1 MSTRTISFNDGFSSA
16 TAPTGV
22 DGISNWVTAQ
32 AYLVSDVVIQGSKI
46 YECLIAHTS
55 GTFATDLA
63 ALKWTEISQGAVD
76 HTALSNIGTNTH
88 AQIDT
93 HLANTSNPHSV
104 TKAQVGLSNV
114 DNTSDATKNAASVT
128 LTNKTITGADFRTP
142 IRLDMKQD
150 TLANLTT
157 YASTAADGQLC
168 FATDTKATY
177 VVKNSSLSSVGGAGA
192 GINYILAPDADS
204 GSTGWATYKNASGAS
219 TPDGTITGTANST
232 FAVSASTALRGT
244 SNFLFTKN
252 SGASRIGEGF
262 YYPFTIDPSDK
273 GKVLQCSFEYQID
286 SGTFV
291 DDAMEFFIWDVTN
304 SRLIAPAPSKLKNS
318 GIIERFAFEFQSS
331 IDSTSY
337 RLFAHIGVATNSS
350 NTIRFDN
357 FNISNQAKLYGS
369 AITDP
374 VAYTPTFTGLGTVTG
389 VNFVSWREGANLL
402 VKGTFT
408 TGTPTATE
416 ARVSLGFGGANS
428 NITALSTLPT
438 LSTAGT
444 TEVTNFSSTVYKI
457 SALIEPSVSY
467 ITMGNQASTVG
478 GLSKQNGNAIFGASV
493 TVSVLLK
500 IPIQGWS
507 SSQVFS
513 QDADVRVVAA
523 LIGGG
528 AASYAAN
535 SPIIYS
541 TVGLDTHGAYSTV
554 SGQYTVKVPGFYN
567 VNASGDGTAAA
578 GTFFYV
584 SVNGNTT
591 AGYNRPVIAVQEV
604 VNQGFSGSG
613 KVYALAGQTIDVRS
627 TNLGGSISSFGTL
640 QIERISGPA
649 QIAASESVSA
659 LYTGAPAT
667 GTFNSSFNT
676 VTYGTKVKD
685 SHNSYSGGVYT
696 IPTSGVYDISAQL
709 LTLTT
714 LTANQIVQLGV
725 SINGAAPT
733 YKTYYNATASTSNAL
748 VSFNVQSIPLLAGT
762 TVAIQALTE
771 GTTNSFSSTA
781 GNSYFSITR
790 TGQY

>member
-46 YECLIAHTS
+46 YECLIAHTA

-63 ALKWTEISQGAVD
+63 AVKWTEISQGAVD

-104 TKAQVGLSNV
+104 TKTQLSLGNV
-114 DNTSDATKNAASVT
+114 DNTSDATKNAAAVT

-142 IRLDMKQD
+142 TRLDMKQD

-219 TPDGTITGTANST
+219 IPDGTITGTANST

-262 YYPFTIDPSDK
+262 YYPFTIDASDK
-273 GKVLQCSFEYQID
+273 GKVLQCSFEYQIA

-357 FNISNQAKLYGS
+357 FILGPQAKLYGS
-369 AITDP
+369 AVTDW
-374 VAYTPTFTGLGTVTG
+374 
-389 VNFVSWREGANLL
+389 VSYA
-402 VKGTFT
+402 
-408 TGTPTATE
+408 
-416 ARVSLGFGGANS
+416 
-428 NITALSTLPT
+428 
-438 LSTAGT
+438 
-444 TEVTNFSSTVYKI
+444 
-457 SALIEPSVSY
+457 PSVSTVGVLSSAAY
-467 ITMGNQASTVG
+467 WRRVGDSIQIEGRIDFNGAGSAST
-478 GLSKQNGNAIFGASV
+478 L
-493 TVSVLLK
+493 TVSLPSGITSDSAKLTSLSSSSIGGGYWSDSGVGFFTLLARSNTSTTFSFYQQAGTASFNTTVCASGDVITYNVK
-500 IPIQGWS
+500 IPVASWS

-513 QDADVRVVAA
+513 QDADTRVVAA

-528 AASYAAN
+528 AASYSAN

-554 SGQYTVKVPGFYN
+554 SGQYTVKVTGFYN
-567 VNASGDGTAAA
+567 VNASGDGTSAA
-578 GTFFYV
+578 GSFFYV

-591 AGYNRPVIAVQEV
+591 AGYNRPVIAIQEV

-649 QIAASESVSA
+649 QVAASESVSA
-659 LYTGAPAT
+659 LYTGAPPT
-667 GTFNSSFNT
+667 GTISGSFSVT
-676 VTYGTKVKD
+676 TYGTKVKD
-685 SHNSYSGGVYT
+685 SHNAYSGGTYT
-696 IPTSGVYDISAQL
+696 IPVSGTYTITAQSGATGTFSAGKESSVAIYIDGVQKYRGYIEL
-709 LTLTT
+709 SSAVS
-714 LTANQIVQLGV
+714 LTAPNV
-725 SINGAAPT
+725 SVT
-733 YKTYYNATASTSNAL
+733 
-748 VSFNVQSIPLLAGT
+748 SIPLLAGQAVTIQSMT
-762 TVAIQALTE
+762 TA
-771 GTTNSFSSTA
+771 TTPAYVTTASF
-781 GNSYFSITR
+781 NYFSITR
-790 TGQY
+790 TGNY

>member
-1 MSTRTISFNDGFSSA
+1 MSTRTITFNDGFSSA
-16 TAPTGV
+16 SAPTGV

-46 YECLIAHTS
+46 YECLIAHTA
-55 GTFATDLA
+55 GVFATDLA
-63 ALKWTEISQGAVD
+63 AVKWGEISQGAVD

-104 TKAQVGLSNV
+104 TKAQVGLTNV
-114 DNTSDATKNAASVT
+114 DDTSDATKNAASVT

-177 VVKNSSLSSVGGAGA
+177 VVKNNSLSSVGGAGA
-192 GINYILAPDADS
+192 VINYILAPDADS

-337 RLFAHIGVATNSS
+337 RLFAHIGVATDSS

-357 FNISNQAKLYGS
+357 FILGPQAKLYGS
-369 AITDP
+369 ALTDW
-374 VAYTPTFTGLGTVTG
+374 VSYTPTGTWVTNTTYQGKYRRVGDSLEIEARVALTGAPT
-389 VNFVSWREGANLL
+389 
-402 VKGTFT
+402 GTFT
-408 TGTPTATE
+408 LNLPSGFSIDTSKIPSGSVDNTE
-416 ARVSLGFGGANS
+416 SIGIASFNVAGVRYVGAVG
-428 NITALSTLPT
+428 LSS
-438 LSTAGT
+438 STAIMINTHGGGGPVNATIPGT
-444 TEVTNFSSTVYKI
+444 FASG
-457 SALIEPSVSY
+457 SV
-467 ITMGNQASTVG
+467 IQIQLQV
-478 GLSKQNGNAIFGASV
+478 
-493 TVSVLLK
+493 
-500 IPIQGWS
+500 PIVGWS

-513 QDADVRVVAA
+513 QDADVRVVDFKGSSSGTQAVTA
-523 LIGGG
+523 NVTDVTFTTVKDSHSAFNGSQYVVAVPGDYLISTTLADSASSAVRASAYVNGSSVNILGTTVAGEFGGG
-528 AASYAAN
+528 ATILPNLKAGDTISIRIAS
-535 SPIIYS
+535 SI
-541 TVGLDTHGAYSTV
+541 T
-554 SGQYTVKVPGFYN
+554 
-567 VNASGDGTAAA
+567 
-578 GTFFYV
+578 
-584 SVNGNTT
+584 
-591 AGYNRPVIAVQEV
+591 IAT
-604 VNQGFSGSG
+604 G
-613 KVYALAGQTIDVRS
+613 RS
-627 TNLGGSISSFGTL
+627 LSI
-640 QIERISGPA
+640 QRISGPS
-649 QIAASESVSA
+649 QIAASESVSM
-659 LYTGAPAT
+659 LYKGTPA
-667 GTFNSSFNT
+667 GTIDNT
-676 VTYGTKVKD
+676 WNNITTIPTKIKD
-685 SHNSYSGGVYT
+685 SHGAYSGGVFT
-696 IPTSGVYDISAQL
+696 VPTSGTYDLSAFSWIVS
-709 LTLTT
+709 TLP
-714 LTANQIVQLGV
+714 AASNSYLGV
-725 SINGAAPT
+725 SIDGNSPD
-733 YKTYYNATASTSNAL
+733 YISTSVNSSAASNRPL
-748 VSFNVQSIPLLAGT
+748 SIAIFSIPLRAGQT
-762 TVAIQALTE
+762 ISLRTRTE
-771 GTTNSFSSTA
+771 GTTNSFVTSSA
-781 GNSYFSITR
+781 IYHQLSITKS
-790 TGQY
+790 GQY

>member
-46 YECLIAHTS
+46 YECLIAHTA
-55 GTFATDLA
+55 GVFATDLA
-63 ALKWTEISQGAVD
+63 AVKWGEISQGAVD

-104 TKAQVGLSNV
+104 TKAQVGLTNV
-114 DNTSDATKNAASVT
+114 DDTSDATKNAASVT

-150 TLANLTT
+150 TLSNLTT

-337 RLFAHIGVATNSS
+337 RLFAHIGVATDSS

-357 FNISNQAKLYGS
+357 FILGPQAKLYGS
-369 AITDP
+369 AITDW
-374 VAYTPTFTGLGTVTG
+374 
-389 VNFVSWREGANLL
+389 VSYA
-402 VKGTFT
+402 
-408 TGTPTATE
+408 
-416 ARVSLGFGGANS
+416 
-428 NITALSTLPT
+428 
-438 LSTAGT
+438 
-444 TEVTNFSSTVYKI
+444 
-457 SALIEPSVSY
+457 PSVSTVGVLSSAAY
-467 ITMGNQASTVG
+467 WRRVGDSIQIEGRIDFNGAGSAST
-478 GLSKQNGNAIFGASV
+478 L
-493 TVSVLLK
+493 TVSLPSGITSDSAKLTSLSSSSIGGGYWSDSGVGFFTLLARSNTSTTFSFYQQAGTASFNTTVCASGDVITYNVK
-500 IPIQGWS
+500 IPVAGWS
-507 SSQVFS
+507 SSQIFS
-513 QDADVRVVAA
+513 QDADVRVVNFVGNPQSNQSLTSLTTDVNLVA
-523 LIGGG
+523 LK
-528 AASYAAN
+528 
-535 SPIIYS
+535 
-541 TVGLDTHGAYSTV
+541 DTHGAWTGSTYV
-554 SGQYTVKVPGFYN
+554 VKVPGDYVVSAQGLQQTTN
-567 VNASGDGTAAA
+567 SDYRVYVNAASYRAMGGLNISTFSSMGASLPDMKAGDVISFRAVT
-578 GTFFYV
+578 T
-584 SVNGNTT
+584 STING
-591 AGYNRPVIAVQEV
+591 A
-604 VNQGFSGSG
+604 
-613 KVYALAGQTIDVRS
+613 S
-627 TNLGGSISSFGTL
+627 TNPNWSIT
-640 QIERISGPA
+640 RVSGPA

-685 SHNSYSGGVYT
+685 SHNAYSGGVYT

-714 LTANQIVQLGV
+714 LTASQIVQLGV

-733 YKTYYNATASTSNAL
+733 YKAHYNATAAASSAL
-748 VSFNVQSIPLLAGT
+748 VPFNIKSIPLLAGQ

-771 GTTNSFSSTA
+771 GTTNSLSSTA

-790 TGQY
+790 TGNY